1 VSAGRGVLF
10 VLAGQAFF
18 FWHQKTSVAS
28 LNAVENI
35 KPLKKQK
42 CRLKIYSLVIM
53 FLSAFMR
60 AAPFCIEV
68 SA

>member
-10 VLAGQAFF
+10 VLAGQALF

-35 KPLKKQK
+35 KALEKTK
-42 CRLKIYSLVIM
+42 V
-53 FLSAFMR
+53 SAEN
-60 AAPFCIEV
+60 FCIEV
-68 SA
+68 SAWAWPVDSQKFVRPI